1 MNTQAA
7 ASGSGRAGVIHPDLS
22 LTCSQYVFLR
32 FRCILHSFFLR
43 FRYKWHHATGGNGSG
58 GSSVS
63 SMLCH
68 PSGGAGVEGLPNPWV
83 VFRLTST
90 AQIPKA
96 LLWLWLT
103 HRSEDSEHT
112 KVLLC
117 AELET
122 LINH

>member
-7 ASGSGRAGVIHPDLS
+7 ASGSGRAGVIHGDLD

-68 PSGGAGVEGLPNPWV
+68 PSGGARVEGLPNPWV